1 MEQPVVGHPVHLC
14 LLLVVLVPHLGLH
27 MAACEQEQVV
37 HIINCLVC
45 LLQTRR
51 GTDKDRWMDTQTDR
65 CTDGQADG
73 WTDRQKTDKTGKQT
87 EWRKKQEASSP
98 Y

>member
-51 GTDKDRWMDTQTDR
+51 GTDKDRWMDTQTDG

-73 WTDRQKTDKTGKQT
+73 WTDRQTENRQDRQTDRVEK
-87 EWRKKQEASSP
+87 EAGGQ
-98 Y
+98 